1 MERKIFLSLL
11 GALLFVSVDIAQA
24 QKPKRVSR
32 IGILRVGSPPDV
44 FIDAFR
50 QGLHEIGYV
59 EGQNLLIEYR
69 WLKREDQFAESAEEL
84 VRLNLD
90 VLIVTSTAG
99 AIAARRATQSVP
111 IIVPVMGDPVGSGLV
126 FSLAHPG
133 GNLTGV
139 LQFGSRVV
147 GPNAWS
153 C

>member
-11 GALLFVSVDIAQA
+11 SALLFVSVHIAQA

-69 WLKREDQFAESAEEL
+69 WLKREDQFAESAE
-84 VRLNLD
+84 
-90 VLIVTSTAG
+90 G
-99 AIAARRATQSVP
+99 
-111 IIVPVMGDPVGSGLV
+111 
-126 FSLAHPG
+126 
-133 GNLTGV
+133 
-139 LQFGSRVV
+139 FGSVQSRRSYRNLHRGSNSCATSDAIGTDYRSGNGRSCRQRV
-147 GPNAWS
+147 GR
-153 C
+153 